1 MDFLSVLLLWV
12 KMPQP
17 ARAVSFALLV
27 FHLTGFKALHG
38 DSEPDLDLDL
48 DPVPCPSVC
57 SCVGSLA
64 DCSALKHGGIS
75 ERLSARIRS
84 L

>member
-1 MDFLSVLLLWV
+1 VDFLLVLLWV

-38 DSEPDLDLDL
+38 DSDL
-48 DPVPCPSVC
+48 DPDPCPSVC
-57 SCVGSLA
+57 SCAGPHA
-64 DCSALKHGGIS
+64 DCSALKHGMIS
-75 ERLSARIRS
+75 ERLPARTRS